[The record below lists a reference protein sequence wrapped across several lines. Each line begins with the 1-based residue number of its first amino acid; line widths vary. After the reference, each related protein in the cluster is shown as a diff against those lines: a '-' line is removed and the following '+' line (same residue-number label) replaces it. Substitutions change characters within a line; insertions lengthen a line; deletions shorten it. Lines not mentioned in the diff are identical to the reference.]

1 MKASKIQLLDAIS
14 KSKGIVSSICNNLNI
29 SRQAFYK
36 RLENDE
42 ELATALQNVRDEI
55 LDFTESK
62 LFDLIYEGNSH
73 AIFFYL
79 KTIGKHRG
87 YVEKQEFDTFQKTV
101 NIIEV
106 PKLDAYEPTI
116 EDIKQEEH

>member
-1 MKASKIQLLDAIS
+1 MKASKVQLLDAIN
-14 KSKGIVSSICNNLNI
+14 KSKGIVSSICKNLNI

-36 RLENDE
+36 RLDSDE
-42 ELATALQNVRDEI
+42 ELATQLQNVREEI

-79 KTIGKHRG
+79 KTIGKSRG
-87 YVEKQEFDTFQKTV
+87 YVEKQEFDTFSKTV

-116 EDIKQEEH
+116 EDITETD